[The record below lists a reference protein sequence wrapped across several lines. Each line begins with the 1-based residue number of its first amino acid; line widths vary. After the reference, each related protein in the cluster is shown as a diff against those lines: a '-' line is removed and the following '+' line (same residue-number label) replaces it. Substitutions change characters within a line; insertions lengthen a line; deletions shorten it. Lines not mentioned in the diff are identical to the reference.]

1 MAFLRD
7 VNESLYEKRLPAIQA
22 TSLGLD
28 GNTSSHKAIKLQLS
42 PGEFVCVVEN
52 TGEERIFM
60 GPQGLLL
67 GPLDEVKVLSLS
79 GGKPKGSTHFNVSKI
94 FTGPDFMS
102 DVIVCTTMDNMEIEM
117 HVTYKWELLVNPTTA
132 VDLFNTEDFVG
143 VACRK
148 LQAKIR
154 EAAAM
159 YKFADFKVDTVRH
172 LQGAIFSTDQALPSG
187 NRSSDDG
194 PSLYL
199 EDIRFLVTEVDVKG
213 LEALKKQ
220 FTEELQNR
228 MLLLVA
234 RMRQEAEVE
243 LARFKQAK
251 ELELLEARRA
261 LLNAAKAEQTKE
273 ETLGKSRV
281 DQELELEL
289 AKAEVNADSKVKAKA
304 RELES
309 YRMARTMELLAG
321 PGGDKYLEFE
331 RAKAL
336 GGVKQSWVVP
346 TNSTMKL
353 PVSSE

>member
-213 LEALKKQ
+213 LEASRSNSRRNFKTGCCSSWRGCGKRRRSSWPASSRLKSSSSS
-220 FTEELQNR
+220 
-228 MLLLVA
+228 
-234 RMRQEAEVE
+234 
-243 LARFKQAK
+243 
-251 ELELLEARRA
+251 RRA
-261 LLNAAKAEQTKE
+261 APSSTRPRPSRPRRKRSESRGSTRSSSSSSPRRRSTPTRRSKPRLANSSRIAWRGPWNSWRAQAA
-273 ETLGKSRV
+273 
-281 DQELELEL
+281 
-289 AKAEVNADSKVKAKA
+289 
-304 RELES
+304 
-309 YRMARTMELLAG
+309 
-321 PGGDKYLEFE
+321 
-331 RAKAL
+331 
-336 GGVKQSWVVP
+336 
-346 TNSTMKL
+346 TNT
-353 PVSSE
+353 SSSSAPRPSAA